1 MFPRLI
7 AHRRDTLPDSLPS
20 DWRPRLMLPPRY
32 DGDRNE
38 LRAVKDAERDLT
50 DNWHPRGGFFLC
62 RGLSGTGGVGLGC
75 TTPPNGNYALEQRT
89 FTCTASSL
97 ASSQSIVLHL
107 SLNPEIYNGRAVVRD
122 TATATSATPDPNT
135 AKNMASFSASTI
147 QRAIVERRVRV
158 RRKGGLWPQLAV
170 LVSEFS

>member
-1 MFPRLI
+1 
-7 AHRRDTLPDSLPS
+7 
-20 DWRPRLMLPPRY
+20 MLPPRY

-50 DNWHPRGGFFLC
+50 DNWHPGGGFLLC

-75 TTPPNGNYALEQRT
+75 TTPPIGNYPLEQRT

-107 SLNPEIYNGRAVVRD
+107 SLNREIYNGRAVVID
-122 TATATSATPDPNT
+122 TATSATPDPNT
-135 AKNMASFSASTI
+135 ANNTASFSASTI
-147 QRAIVERRVRV
+147 QRTFVERLVRV